1 MTNPEVNPEMKT
13 EVSKGERRMVPLV
26 LLGVAVAV
34 LAAGALLLHRA
45 ASGTNEVALASKP
58 KGVTA
63 VRAREA
69 AWRPLRRYVGAIE
82 PWISARVGPELVAG
96 YLQTVLVR
104 PGDRVRRG
112 QVLATLD
119 CRNTSALSKSIGMQ
133 AQALQETQA
142 ALAKEATR
150 VGSLLDKGFVSPN
163 EVEQKAADSASK
175 QAQLLGLRAQLLGT
189 DLQVA
194 DCVLRAPFDGE
205 IGDRLAD
212 PGAFVRP
219 GAAVVTEVERATL
232 RVTADVPESD
242 FAAVE
247 PGSAV
252 KIHVL
257 ATGVELQA
265 KISRRAPAADDE
277 TRTIHLEVDL
287 LNRDRSIPA
296 GTTADLFVEVGAPVP
311 ALEVPLSAAS
321 VRGDAANVMTV
332 QDGIA
337 RQKSVRLMGE
347 RAGRLY
353 LDPAL
358 GKGTLIVVEGR
369 AALVEGDQVSVR
381 EAGAVTPPPESEHA
395 VASGAKAAVLV
406 APARGGGAEARQP
419 ARP

>member
-1 MTNPEVNPEMKT
+1 MTKP
-13 EVSKGERRMVPLV
+13 EVSKSQRRAVPLV
-26 LLGVAVAV
+26 LLGVATLV
-34 LAAGALLLHRA
+34 LAAGALLLRRA
-45 ASGTNEVALASKP
+45 ASGTSDVALASKP

-69 AWRPLRRYVGAIE
+69 AYRPLRRYVGAIE
-82 PWISARVGPELVAG
+82 PWVSARVGPQLVAA

-119 CRNTSALSKSIGMQ
+119 CRNASARSRSIGMQ
-133 AQALQETQA
+133 AKALQETQA
-142 ALAKEATR
+142 ALAKEAVR
-150 VGSLLDKGFVSPN
+150 VGSLLDRGFVSPN
-163 EVEQKAADSASK
+163 EVEMKTADSASK

-219 GAAVVTEVERATL
+219 GAAVVTEVDRATL
-232 RVTADVPESD
+232 RVVADVPESD
-242 FAAVE
+242 FAAVA

-252 KIHVL
+252 TVRVL
-257 ATGVELQA
+257 ATGEELRA

-287 LNRDRSIPA
+287 FNKDRSIPA
-296 GTTADLFVEVGAPVP
+296 GATADLIVEVGAPVP

-321 VRGDAANVMTV
+321 VRGDAASVMTV
-332 QDGIA
+332 QDGLA
-337 RQKSVRLMGE
+337 RQKSVRLIGE
-347 RAGRLY
+347 REGRLY
-353 LDPAL
+353 LDPSL
-358 GKGTLIVVEGR
+358 GEGTLIVVEGR
-369 AALVEGDQVSVR
+369 AALVEGDPVAVR
-381 EAGAVTPPPESEHA
+381 EAGAVTPPPESERA
-395 VASGAKAAVLV
+395 LVGGAKAAVLPV
-406 APARGGGAEARQP
+406 PARGGASAAQRP